1 MRLNPRIFIAAFILL
16 IGLVSYYGKSVLN
29 PITGEKQH
37 ISLSTE
43 QEIALGLGAAPKMA
57 EEMGGLD
64 PDENAQALVRKVGE
78 SIAGKSVAGKTPYKF
93 QFHLLRDP
101 QTVNAFA
108 LPGGP
113 IFITRGLLSR
123 LENEAQLAGVLGHEA
138 GHVVARHSAEH
149 MAKSQLGQSIVGAI
163 YVGSSDEYGR
173 GQQSAMLAAVANQML
188 QLKYG
193 RQDELEADTLGVRVM
208 AEAGYDPRALLGV
221 MKILEESSGGRRQ
234 AEFMSSHP
242 NPGNRQ
248 QVIQEAI
255 QKTFP
260 NGVPE
265 GLNKGAPL
273 TNSRSRAAGA
283 DY

>member
-1 MRLNPRIFIAAFILL
+1 MRFSPRLVIAAIILL
-16 IGLVSYYGKSVLN
+16 IGLVSYFGTSVLN

-37 ISLSTE
+37 ISLSTD
-43 QEIALGLGAAPKMA
+43 QEIALGLGAAPSMA
-57 EEMGGLD
+57 EQFGGLEPD
-64 PDENAQALVRKVGE
+64 PKLQEFVQRVGDRVVRQ
-78 SIAGKSVAGKTPYKF
+78 SVAAQTPYQF

-123 LENEAQLAGVLGHEA
+123 LQNEAQLAGVLGHET

-163 YVGSSDEYGR
+163 YVGTSDQYGR
-173 GQQSAMLAAVANQML
+173 GQQAAMLAAVTNQML

-193 RQDELEADTLGVRVM
+193 REDELEADTLGVRVIS
-208 AEAGYDPRALLGV
+208 EAGYDPRALLVV
-221 MKILEESSGGRRQ
+221 MKILEEAGGGQRRS
-234 AEFMSSHP
+234 EFTSTHP

-248 QVIQEAI
+248 QVIREAI
-255 QKTFP
+255 DKQFP
-260 NGVPE
+260 NGVPR
-265 GLNKGAPL
+265 NL
-273 TNSRSRAAGA
+273 TLGTEFQRSKAHAAE
-283 DY
+283 

>member
-1 MRLNPRIFIAAFILL
+1 MRFSPRLVIAAIILL
-16 IGLVSYYGKSVLN
+16 IGLVSYFGTSVLN

-37 ISLSTE
+37 ISLSTD
-43 QEIALGLGAAPKMA
+43 QEIALGLGAAPRMA
-57 EEMGGLD
+57 EQFGGLEPD
-64 PDENAQALVRKVGE
+64 PKLQEFVQRVGDRVVRQ
-78 SIAGKSVAGKTPYKF
+78 SVAAQTPYQF

-123 LENEAQLAGVLGHEA
+123 LQNEAQLAGVLGHET

-163 YVGSSDEYGR
+163 YVGTSDQYGR
-173 GQQSAMLAAVANQML
+173 GQQAAMLAAVTNQML

-193 RQDELEADTLGVRVM
+193 REDELEADTLGVRVIS
-208 AEAGYDPRALLGV
+208 EAGYDPRALLVV
-221 MKILEESSGGRRQ
+221 MKILEEAGGGQRRS
-234 AEFMSSHP
+234 EFTSTHP

-248 QVIQEAI
+248 QVIREAI
-255 QKTFP
+255 DKQFP
-260 NGVPE
+260 NGVPR
-265 GLNKGAPL
+265 NL
-273 TNSRSRAAGA
+273 TLGTEFQRSKAHAAE
-283 DY
+283 